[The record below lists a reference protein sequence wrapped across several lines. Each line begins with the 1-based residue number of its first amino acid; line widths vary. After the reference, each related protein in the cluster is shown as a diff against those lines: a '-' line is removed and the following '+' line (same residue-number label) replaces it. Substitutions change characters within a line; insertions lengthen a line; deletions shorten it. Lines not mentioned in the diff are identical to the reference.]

1 MSEFIYHYCKPKV
14 FNSII
19 KSKKIWL
26 SDLRKSNDYEE
37 IGGMMARIFS
47 MLPEML
53 RRERDLFFHG
63 SRDRYCAYVA
73 SYAKEYWE
81 SEISPL
87 ALWMAMC
94 FSRAEDD
101 LSQWRGYTERA
112 TGFAIGVRPEDA
124 RREINRINHR
134 VIDLKEIVYD
144 KAEHERYAES
154 AINSLIEDIRSSE
167 GKNENNIEVKI
178 RAIVKR
184 WFARL
189 VLELAYFKNPSF
201 EREEEVRLCYSR
213 VIKIRQLVNRSE
225 GSILDHLGYDVTECD
240 VVAHLEVDYPLEL
253 ISRIIIGPMNRAT
266 PNDIKMLLAVN
277 GFDTDNIEIV
287 KSRSTYRG

>member
-26 SDLRKSNDYEE
+26 SDMRKSNDYEE
-37 IGGMMARIFS
+37 IGGMMERIFRK
-47 MLPEML
+47 LPEML
-53 RRERDLFFHG
+53 RRERDLFPEG
-63 SRDRYCAYVA
+63 SRERYYG
-73 SYAKEYWE
+73 YALGFARDYWE
-81 SEISPL
+81 REISPD

-112 TGFAIGVRPEDA
+112 TGFAVGVRLDDA
-124 RREINRINHR
+124 TREVDRINHR
-134 VIDLKEIVYD
+134 LIRLKEIVYD
-144 KAEHERYAES
+144 TCEHEKYAEE
-154 AINSLIEDIRSSE
+154 AIRRLIDAIRRSE
-167 GKNENNIEVKI
+167 GKNENNIELKI

-201 EREEEVRLCYSR
+201 EAEAEVRLCYSR
-213 VIKIRQLVNRSE
+213 VIKLRQLINRSE
-225 GSILDHLGYDVTECD
+225 GSVLNYLGYNVTECD
-240 VVAHLEVDYPLEL
+240 VIAHLEVDLPCEL

-266 PNDIKMLLAVN
+266 PNDVRMLLAVN
-277 GFDTDNIEIV
+277 GFDTEKIEVV

>member
-1 MSEFIYHYCKPKV
+1 MSEYVYHYCKPKV

-37 IGGMMARIFS
+37 IGGMMARIFAK
-47 MLPEML
+47 LPEML
-53 RRERDLFFHG
+53 RRERDLFFLG
-63 SRDRYCAYVA
+63 NRERYYAYVA
-73 SYAKEYWE
+73 SFAREYWE
-81 SEISPL
+81 REISPV

-112 TGFAIGVRPEDA
+112 TGFAIGVKVADA
-124 RREINRINHR
+124 TREITRINHR
-134 VIDLKEIVYD
+134 LIKLKEIVYD
-144 KAEHERYAES
+144 EAEHERYSEE
-154 AINSLIEDIRSSE
+154 AIGRLIEAIRLSE
-167 GKNENNIEVKI
+167 GKTEENIELKI

-184 WFARL
+184 WFAQL

-201 EREEEVRLCYSR
+201 EAEEEVRLCYSR
-213 VIKIRQLVNRSE
+213 VIKIQQLVNRSE
-225 GSILDHLGYDVTECD
+225 GSTLNYLGYDVTEND
-240 VVAHLEVDYPLEL
+240 VVAHLEVNYPLEL

-277 GFDTDNIEIV
+277 GFNTENIEVV

>member
-26 SDLRKSNDYEE
+26 SDMRKSNDYAE
-37 IGGMMARIFS
+37 IGGMMSRIFAK
-47 MLPEML
+47 LPEML
-53 RRERDLFFHG
+53 RRERDLFFDG
-63 SRDRYCAYVA
+63 ARERYYAYVA
-73 SYAKEYWE
+73 SFAKEYWE
-81 SEISPL
+81 NEISPV

-112 TGFAIGVRPEDA
+112 AGFAIGVRASDA
-124 RREINRINHR
+124 TREINRINHR
-134 VIDLKEIVYD
+134 IIKLKEIVYD
-144 KAEHERYAES
+144 ENEHERYAEE
-154 AINSLIEDIRSSE
+154 AIARLIEALRGSE
-167 GKNENNIEVKI
+167 GKCEENIKIKI

-184 WFARL
+184 WFEKL
-189 VLELAYFKNPSF
+189 VLELAYFKNRGF

-213 VIKIRQLVNRSE
+213 IIKIQQLVNRSE
-225 GSILDHLGYDVTECD
+225 GSTLNYLGYDVTECD
-240 VVAHLEVDYPLEL
+240 VVAHLEVEYPKEL

-266 PNDIKMLLAVN
+266 PNDIKMLLAIN
-277 GFDTDNIEIV
+277 GFDTKNIEVV